1 MQVFIN
7 LIVPINET
15 NHIIKKKKKTLHKH
29 SNKIQE
35 KLKNDKK
42 MKKRK
47 FKILFVIKNKI
58 LVAHYFH
65 IILLKNKCFPH
76 SSICNTLSC
85 FVR

>member
-1 MQVFIN
+1 MTRFELTIYIFLHCSIMQVFIN

-42 MKKRK
+42 MEKKSLK
-47 FKILFVIKNKI
+47 F
-58 LVAHYFH
+58 Y
-65 IILLKNKCFPH
+65 
-76 SSICNTLSC
+76 LS
-85 FVR
+85 